1 MARGEIL
8 GTKRVAEVL
17 SHRDGSRRR
26 LITPEG
32 INLQVDL
39 ADIGARIMA
48 FAIDQFIIY
57 GILIAAFF
65 IIIFGGLASGPEI
78 AISIFILINFFLRN
92 FYYMF
97 FEMGPKAA
105 TPGKRISKIRVA
117 SRTQARLT
125 ANAVFARNAM
135 REIEVNLP
143 LSFLVMS
150 GDTVDGWVA
159 LFGFLWS
166 GIFLFFP
173 LFNKDR
179 LRAGDLIAGTWVV
192 RAPKPILATDLA
204 AEKQEFKSSY
214 VFTPEQ
220 IEAYGVYELH
230 VLENVIRANDKNTV
244 ADVSGRIRQKIKWEK
259 SMSEDDL
266 EFLKA
271 YYGELRG
278 RLETRLLFGVRR
290 KDKFDKS

>member
-1 MARGEIL
+1 M
-8 GTKRVAEVL
+8 AEVI
-17 SHRDGSRRR
+17 SQRRVDQRR

-32 INLQVDL
+32 IDLQVQL
-39 ADIGARIMA
+39 ADIGARIGA
-48 FAIDQFIIY
+48 YVIDQIIINV
-57 GILIAAFF
+57 GLIAAFF
-65 IIIFGGLASGPEI
+65 IIIFGGISAGPEV
-78 AISIFILINFFLRN
+78 AITIFILINFFVRN

-105 TPGKRISKIRVA
+105 TPGKRMSKIRVA

-135 REIEVNLP
+135 REIEINLP
-143 LSFLVMS
+143 LSFLFMS
-150 GDTVDGWVA
+150 GDSVDGWIS
-159 LFGFLWS
+159 LLGLLWS

-192 RAPKPILATDLA
+192 RAPKPILAKDLA
-204 AEKQEFKSSY
+204 SEKADLDSAY

-220 IEAYGVYELH
+220 VEAYGVHELH
-230 VLENVIRANDKNTV
+230 VLENVIRANEQQTVMDV
-244 ADVSGRIRQKIKWEK
+244 ADRIRNKINWSKG
-259 SMSEDDL
+259 MSEVDL
-266 EFLKA
+266 DFLKA
-271 YYGELRG
+271 YYAALRG

-290 KDKFDKS
+290 KDKFDKT

>member
-1 MARGEIL
+1 MAGVISQR
-8 GTKRVAEVL
+8 KASQRK
-17 SHRDGSRRR
+17 

-32 INLQVDL
+32 IDLQVQLSDV
-39 ADIGARIMA
+39 GARIGA
-48 FAIDQFIIY
+48 YIIDQLIINF
-57 GILIAAFF
+57 GLIAAFF
-65 IIIFGGLASGPEI
+65 VILWGGAESGIEI
-78 AISIFILINFFLRN
+78 VITIFILLNFFVRN
-92 FYYMF
+92 FYFMF

-125 ANAVFARNAM
+125 ANAVFARNAL

-143 LSFLVMS
+143 ISFLFMS
-150 GDTVDGWVA
+150 GNSVDGWIA
-159 LFGFLWS
+159 LLGLIWS

-192 RAPKPILATDLA
+192 RAPKPILAKDLA
-204 AEKQEFKSSY
+204 AEKVVLDSRFF
-214 VFTPEQ
+214 FTPEQ

-230 VLENVIRANDKNTV
+230 VLENVIRANDRQTV
-244 ADVSGRIRQKIKWEK
+244 KDVAERIRVKIKWDG
-259 SMSEDDL
+259 SASEVDL
-266 EFLKA
+266 DFLKA
-271 YYGELRG
+271 YYAALRG

>member
-1 MARGEIL
+1 M
-8 GTKRVAEVL
+8 AEVL
-17 SHRDGSRRR
+17 SQREPSQRS

-32 INLQVDL
+32 INLQVRL
-39 ADIGARIMA
+39 ADIGARIGA
-48 FAIDQFIIY
+48 YAIDQFIINITL
-57 GILIAAFF
+57 ILAFLV
-65 IIIFGGLASGPEI
+65 IVFGGLASGPEI
-78 AISIFILINFFLRN
+78 AVTIFILINFFVRN

-105 TPGKRISKIRVA
+105 TPGKRITKIRVA

-135 REIEVNLP
+135 REIEINLP
-143 LSFLVMS
+143 LSFLFMAGES
-150 GDTVDGWVA
+150 VDGWIA
-159 LFGFLWS
+159 LLGFLWS

-192 RAPKPILATDLA
+192 RAPKPILAADLA
-204 AEKQEFKSSY
+204 AENAELDSAY

-230 VLENVIRANDKNTV
+230 VLENIIRANEPDTV
-244 ADVSGRIRQKIKWEK
+244 KDVAKRIRDKINWDKG
-259 SMSEDDL
+259 MSEVDL
-266 EFLKA
+266 DFLKA
-271 YYGELRG
+271 YYAALRG

-290 KDKFDKS
+290 KDKFDKT

>member
-1 MARGEIL
+1 MSGVISQRTASQRQ
-8 GTKRVAEVL
+8 
-17 SHRDGSRRR
+17 

-32 INLQVDL
+32 IDLQVQL
-39 ADIGARIMA
+39 SDIGARIGA
-48 FAIDQFIIY
+48 YFIDQLIINF
-57 GILIAAFF
+57 GLIAAFF
-65 IIIFGGLASGPEI
+65 VIIWGGAATGPDI
-78 AISIFILINFFLRN
+78 VITIFILLNFFVRN
-92 FYYMF
+92 FYFMF
-97 FEMGPKAA
+97 FEMGLKAA

-117 SRTQARLT
+117 SRTKARLT
-125 ANAVFARNAM
+125 ANAVFARNAL
-135 REIEVNLP
+135 REIEINLP
-143 LSFLVMS
+143 LSFIFMS
-150 GDTVDGWVA
+150 GDSVGGWIA
-159 LFGFLWS
+159 LLGLIWS

-192 RAPKPILATDLA
+192 RAPRPILAKDIA
-204 AEKQEFKSSY
+204 AEKVVLDSHY

-230 VLENVIRANDKNTV
+230 VLENVIRANDRQTV
-244 ADVSGRIRQKIKWEK
+244 KDVAGRIRVKIKWDA
-259 SMSEDDL
+259 SESEVDL

-271 YYGELRG
+271 YYAALRG

>member
-1 MARGEIL
+1 MAGVISQR
-8 GTKRVAEVL
+8 TASQRK
-17 SHRDGSRRR
+17 

-32 INLQVDL
+32 IDLQVQLSDV
-39 ADIGARIMA
+39 GARIGA
-48 FAIDQFIIY
+48 YILDQLIINF
-57 GILIAAFF
+57 GLIAAFF
-65 IIIFGGLASGPEI
+65 VIIWGGVDSSPEI
-78 AISIFILINFFLRN
+78 VITIFILLNFFVRN

-125 ANAVFARNAM
+125 ANAVFARNAL
-135 REIEVNLP
+135 REIEINLP
-143 LSFLVMS
+143 LSFLFMS
-150 GDTVDGWVA
+150 GDSVGGWIA
-159 LFGFLWS
+159 LLGLIWS

-179 LRAGDLIAGTWVV
+179 LRAGDLIAGTWVI
-192 RAPKPILATDLA
+192 RAPKPILAKDLA
-204 AEKQEFKSSY
+204 AEKVVLDSNF

-230 VLENVIRANDKNTV
+230 VLENVIRANDKQTV
-244 ADVSGRIRQKIKWEK
+244 ADVASRIRVKIKWDKGET
-259 SMSEDDL
+259 EADL
-266 EFLKA
+266 DFLKA
-271 YYGELRG
+271 YYAALRG

>member
-1 MARGEIL
+1 MAQVL
-8 GTKRVAEVL
+8 SQRVA
-17 SHRDGSRRR
+17 SQRQ

-32 INLQVDL
+32 IDLQVQL
-39 ADIGARIMA
+39 SDIGARIGA
-48 FAIDQFIIY
+48 YIIDQFIIN
-57 GILIAAFF
+57 IFLIAAFF
-65 IIIFGGLASGPEI
+65 IIIFGGAGSGPEI
-78 AISIFILINFFLRN
+78 AITIFILVNFFVRN

-105 TPGKRISKIRVA
+105 TPGKRINKIRVA

-125 ANAVFARNAM
+125 ANAVFARNAL

-143 LSFLVMS
+143 LTFLFMR
-150 GDTVDGWVA
+150 GDSVDGWIA
-159 LFGFLWS
+159 LLGFIWS

-192 RAPKPILATDLA
+192 RAPKPILASDLA
-204 AEKQEFKSSY
+204 AEKPALNEAF

-230 VLENVIRANDKNTV
+230 VLENVIRANDRQTV
-244 ADVSGRIRQKIKWEK
+244 HDVATLSLIHI
-259 SMSEDDL
+259 
-266 EFLKA
+266 
-271 YYGELRG
+271 
-278 RLETRLLFGVRR
+278 
-290 KDKFDKS
+290 

>member
-1 MARGEIL
+1 MAGVISQR
-8 GTKRVAEVL
+8 TASQRK
-17 SHRDGSRRR
+17 

-32 INLQVDL
+32 IDLQVQLSDV
-39 ADIGARIMA
+39 GARIGA
-48 FAIDQFIIY
+48 YIIDQLIINFA
-57 GILIAAFF
+57 LIAAFF
-65 IIIFGGLASGPEI
+65 VIIWGGGSAGPEI
-78 AISIFILINFFLRN
+78 VITIFILLNFFVRN
-92 FYYMF
+92 FYFMF

-125 ANAVFARNAM
+125 ANAVFARNAL

-143 LSFLVMS
+143 LSFLFMS
-150 GDTVDGWVA
+150 GNSVDGWIA
-159 LFGFLWS
+159 LLGLIWS

-192 RAPKPILATDLA
+192 RAPRPILAKDIA
-204 AEKQEFKSSY
+204 AEKVVLDSHF

-230 VLENVIRANDKNTV
+230 VLENVIRANDRQTV
-244 ADVSGRIRQKIKWEK
+244 ADVAGRIRVKIKWDKGE
-259 SMSEDDL
+259 SEADL
-266 EFLKA
+266 DFLKA
-271 YYGELRG
+271 YYAALRG